1 MKGRSAVEVLTG
13 AGVLLVAALF
23 LTYAVSRGGRGVQP
37 EGMTLT
43 AQFDRIDGL
52 VNGADVRIAGVKVGS
67 VADSSIDP
75 ASFNAVVTMR
85 VDRSLRL
92 PSDSSAEITSDG
104 LLGRQVPVHRAG
116 WGGPDAGGGGA
127 DHRDAGV
134 GQPGEPAGTVHLLG
148 YADDPGAAAGW
159 APPRRSR
166 SWRDACAAAGW
177 RPPAQPQAGATP
189 VPAPATPR

>member
-104 LLGRQVPVHRAG
+104 LLGGKYLSIVP
-116 WGGPDAGGGGA
+116 GGA
-127 DHRDAGV
+127 DRMLAEGARITETQGSV
-134 GQPGEPAGTVHLLG
+134 SLESLLG
-148 YADDPGAAAGW
+148 RFIFSVTQMTPAQPQAGA
-159 APPRRSR
+159 
-166 SWRDACAAAGW
+166 
-177 RPPAQPQAGATP
+177 PPAQPQAGET
-189 VPAPATPR
+189 PAPAPANPR